1 MLRPKPLLRGLLSYV
16 PPVYRRVVP
25 QRTGGT
31 GMAAYCCEV
40 WLKHLVLLHANG
52 MDRLP
57 SRVAELGPGDSL
69 GIGLAALL
77 SGVGHL
83 VALDAVPYANAE
95 ANIRIFDP

>member
-31 GMAAYCCEV
+31 GMAAYCYEV

-52 MDRLP
+52 MVAYLHKGTGLGDYPPVETVLDELSRLLT
-57 SRVAELGPGDSL
+57 S
-69 GIGLAALL
+69 
-77 SGVGHL
+77 
-83 VALDAVPYANAE
+83 
-95 ANIRIFDP
+95 